1 MNVTIASIGRIGNRY
16 PRGSSLLLAAL
27 VLWIDIVTG
36 RDVQFPLVYVLPVAL
51 AAWRGEPLLACLL
64 GVGLPLLRI
73 GFELPWESE
82 PSIAIA
88 GLNAVIEIAA
98 MSLYVVLIGAIRER
112 TTGLQAAVRTRESEV
127 AQLRA
132 YVRMSNTT
140 LQGRGL
146 SPGLADGVAWLYLP
160 PESEWAKRSVP
171 IAAAEVRHEVAR
183 LDGALAAASR
193 ELEQVQRHSQRELA
207 PEESGLLG
215 VQLAMLGD
223 VDFWEVCRKRVIDG
237 MIRAEN
243 SVAQEIRAMAESL
256 EGSKSEV
263 MRERGVDVR
272 DVGRRVLRHLAANGD
287 CGASPLASLPENTI
301 LIAKELFPSDMLQID
316 HSHLAGLV
324 TEDNSPSSHVAIL
337 ARSRNIPAVS
347 DVRDVTLL
355 LETGDQLLVD
365 AEAGTVV
372 VAPTRAQSELFAER
386 RMRLTAHSPV
396 SRDENAAE
404 SRTRDGVPIVLHANI
419 CRPDEARLVAE
430 YGLDGVGLFRSE
442 FQFLD
447 VSRPPGLEEQIAA
460 YSAVAAEVRPLP
472 VVFRTMDFGGDKIP
486 KFHSPETDLAFRA
499 GKRGLAFSLSEQTM
513 LRAQLLALARSAP
526 AGDVRVMFPMV
537 TGVADLAAARKLLE
551 EVLADARLGDRLL
564 VGAMIETPAAV
575 IKIHE
580 IVRMVDFVSIGTND
594 LAQFILAT
602 DRRARDASGVAGF
615 LHPSVLRATE
625 HVVQTAIRQGTTFS
639 VCGEAAADPA
649 GVCVLL
655 GMGVRSLSINPLR
668 TPCLRNF
675 LRQTSIAQ
683 MEAVARDALAA
694 TTTEEV
700 EQIVTGAIAGAL
712 G

>member
-1 MNVTIASIGRIGNRY
+1 MKVTIASIGSRY
-16 PRGSSLLLAAL
+16 PRGSSLFLAAL
-27 VLWIDIVTG
+27 ALWIDIVTG

-51 AAWRGEPLLACLL
+51 AAWRGERLFASLL
-64 GVGLPLLRI
+64 GVVLPLLRI
-73 GFELPWESE
+73 GFEIPWEAE
-82 PSIAIA
+82 PSMAVA
-88 GLNAVIEIAA
+88 GLNVLMEIAA
-98 MSLYVVLIGAIRER
+98 MWLYIVLIGAIRAR

-132 YVRMSNTT
+132 YVRMSSAT
-140 LQGRGL
+140 LKGRGL
-146 SPGLADGVAWLYLP
+146 SPGMADGRAWLHLP
-160 PESEWAKRSVP
+160 PESEWTTRSDP
-171 IAAAEVRHEVAR
+171 IPAGEVRREVAR
-183 LDGALAAASR
+183 LDGALAVAGR
-193 ELEQVQRHSQRELA
+193 DLEQVQRHSQRELA

-215 VQLAMLGD
+215 VQLAMLND
-223 VDFWEVCRKRVIDG
+223 VDFWEVCRRRVVDE
-237 MIRAEN
+237 MICAE
-243 SVAQEIRAMAESL
+243 SAVAQEIRGMAEML
-256 EGSKSEV
+256 EGSTNEV
-263 MRERGVDVR
+263 MRQRGADIR
-272 DVGRRVLRHLAANGD
+272 DVGRRVLRHLVSTSDCAAN
-287 CGASPLASLPENTI
+287 PLASLPENTI
-301 LIAKELFPSDMLQID
+301 VIARELLPSDMLQID
-316 HSHLAGLV
+316 HRHLAGLV

-386 RMRLTAHSPV
+386 RMRHTGHSPV
-396 SRDENAAE
+396 APDEKAAE
-404 SRTRDGVPIVLHANI
+404 SRTRDGVPIVLYANI

-447 VSRPPGLEEQIAA
+447 VSQPPAVEEQIAA

-472 VVFRTMDFGGDKIP
+472 VVFRTMDFGGDKVP
-486 KFHSPETDLAFRA
+486 QFHSPETDLAFRA
-499 GKRGLAFSLSEQTM
+499 GKRGLAFSLSEETM
-513 LRAQLLALARSAP
+513 LRTQLLALARSAP
-526 AGDVRVMFPMV
+526 AGEVRVMFPMV
-537 TGVADLAAARKLLE
+537 TGVADLAAARKLLG
-551 EVLADARLGDRLL
+551 EVLADAGLGDRLP

-602 DRRARDASGVAGF
+602 DRRAHDASGVAGF

-625 HVVQTAIRQGTTFS
+625 HVVQTAIRQGTAIS

-668 TPCLRNF
+668 APRLRNF
-675 LRQTSIAQ
+675 LRQTTVAQ

-694 TTTEEV
+694 ATPDEV
-700 EQIVTGAIAGAL
+700 EQIVVGAVRGAP